1 VLNIFFKKNTS
12 FEKMDFYDF
21 YSYLQGLFAKI
32 KSRFIYSYIFG
43 KVGHK
48 TWIKKPDQ
56 VFGAG
61 RIFIEDEVRIERG
74 SILYAVKRY
83 GKKEYRS
90 RINIGRGTF
99 ANRHLNLTAAFT
111 MNIGEEVVFGPNV
124 FLTDF
129 DHGYEDLQK
138 SRLDTELVSKG
149 PISIGDRCWIGAN
162 SFIGS
167 GVTLGEGCV
176 VAANSVVTRSFPS
189 FSVVAGS
196 PAKLIKKYNADDRHW
211 EKVIK

>member
-1 VLNIFFKKNTS
+1 MLDIFLRKYSKFKR
-12 FEKMDFYDF
+12 MDFFDF
-21 YSYLQGLFAKI
+21 YSYFQDILARI
-32 KSRFIYSYIFG
+32 KSRVIYSLIFG
-43 KVGHK
+43 KIGNRS
-48 TWIKKPDQ
+48 WIKKPDQ
-56 VFGAG
+56 VFGAS
-61 RIFIEDEVRIERG
+61 RIFVSDEVRIERG
-74 SILYAVKRY
+74 AILYAVKRY
-83 GKKEYRS
+83 GSQDYRS
-90 RINIGRGTF
+90 RINIGKRTF
-99 ANRHLNLTAAFT
+99 ANRYLNLTAAFT

-129 DHGYEDLQK
+129 DHGYEDIKK

-149 PISIGDRCWIGAN
+149 PITIGDRCWIGAN

-196 PAKLIKKYNADDRHW
+196 PAKLIKKYNADDKHW
-211 EKVIK
+211 ETIIK